1 MCDFFK
7 EDKQKIKKFVETKRF
22 DMFIMMLICINSIV
36 LGLMAIPAYAYNFS
50 AILMLIDKFCLS
62 IFIVEMGLKLCAY
75 GKDFF
80 NSRWN
85 TFDLLIVL
93 LSSFSFASPF
103 IIFRAFRLF
112 RLLKYINRFSRLKRI
127 VDVLLSLI
135 PNFVA
140 FVLVFGVVLYVSAI
154 ISVNIFGTRFLDFS
168 TLSES
173 TLTLL
178 QVFTLDGW
186 AHITRTVM
194 MVYPHAWIFFIAYL
208 GATIMLFLSFVL
220 SLVDDLIKKEVAS
233 DVKLVSKPAKTP
245 AKKKSAAKK

>member
-1 MCDFFK
+1 MKQFLLS
-7 EDKQKIKKFVETKRF
+7 DKQKAKTFVETKSF
-22 DMFIMMLICINSIV
+22 DMFIMALICINSIV
-36 LGLMAIPAYAYNFS
+36 LGLLAVPAYAGNFGP
-50 AILMLIDKFCLS
+50 LLYLIDKLCLS
-62 IFIVEMGLKLCAY
+62 IFMVEMGLKLWVY
-75 GKDFF
+75 NKDFF

-85 TFDLLIVL
+85 TFDFCIVA

-112 RLLKYINRFSRLKRI
+112 RLLKYINRFSKLKRI

-154 ISVNIFGTRFLDFS
+154 IAVNIFGIRFLDFS
-168 TLSES
+168 TLTES

-194 MVYPHAWIFFIAYL
+194 MVYPHAWIFFMAYL
-208 GATIMLFLSFVL
+208 GATIMLFLSFLL
-220 SLVDDLIKKEVAS
+220 SLIDEIIKKEVTLTAPTAPKS
-233 DVKLVSKPAKTP
+233 LKKKTP
-245 AKKKSAAKK
+245 AKKK

>member
-1 MCDFFK
+1 MKNFLIADNR
-7 EDKQKIKKFVETKRF
+7 KIRTFVETKSF
-22 DMFIMMLICINSIV
+22 DMYIMALICINSIV
-36 LGLMAIPAYAYNFS
+36 LGLLAVPAYADNFGP
-50 AILMLIDKFCLS
+50 LLYLIDKLCLS
-62 IFIVEMGLKLCAY
+62 IFMVEMGLKLWVY
-75 GKDFF
+75 NKDFF

-85 TFDLLIVL
+85 TFDLIIVT
-93 LSSFSFASPF
+93 LSSFDFATPF

-154 ISVNIFGTRFLDFS
+154 IAVNIFGTRFLDFS

-194 MVYPHAWIFFIAYL
+194 MVYPHAWIFFMAYL

-245 AKKKSAAKK
+245 AKKKTAAKK